1 MILISNSTFT
11 QTGTCRKI
19 PFPYASNFYIVLLV
33 DVSRFLWLC
42 LQNHECITVYFSEKQ
57 NNPKGIWRDE
67 NRGKNPHNFQE
78 YKKL

>member
-11 QTGTCRKI
+11 QTGT
-19 PFPYASNFYIVLLV
+19 
-33 DVSRFLWLC
+33 WLC